1 MADVTSSSA
10 ASTHPLDR
18 PSALG
23 KAPNIVVALIL
34 LGGLG
39 YVCYALAADL
49 TGAVAIPWILLG
61 IALLIALGFEFVNGF
76 HDTANAVATVIY
88 THSLPAEIAVIWS
101 GVFNFLGVLTSSG
114 AVAFGIISLLP
125 VELIMQVGSGAG
137 LAMVFALLIAAIIWN
152 LGTWYFGLPASSSHT
167 MVGSIIG
174 VGLANQFLAPANSAT
189 SGVDWS
195 QAESIGL
202 SLLVSPV
209 FGFFL
214 AGGLLLLMKV
224 IIRNKALYRAP
235 KTKAPPPLWI
245 RCLLILTCTLV
256 SFFHGSNDGQ
266 KGMGLIMLIL
276 IGVVPTAFALNRTPD
291 VNYLQTYKAASTAA
305 STALGNYVK
314 PGIAVAPGDAK
325 VKVAEAVRTRV
336 WTDETALAL
345 KELIS
350 QTNGEISPY
359 GTAAEVPPSMVANTR
374 NDMYLISEALKL
386 IDSRKLLPVSDTDL
400 KALKAYHTAA
410 DNTTKFIPTWVKV
423 AVALA
428 LGLGTMVGWR
438 RIVIT
443 VGEKIGKTHLTY
455 GQGAAAEIVA
465 AATIGAADYM
475 GLPVSTTHVLSSG
488 VAGTMAANGSGLQ
501 MSTVR
506 NLALAWVLTLPAAMS
521 LSFLLFVLLRQFI

>member
-1 MADVTSSSA
+1 MADATSSRA
-10 ASTHPLDR
+10 GIHPLDR

-23 KAPNIVVALIL
+23 SAPNIAIALIL
-34 LGGLG
+34 LGGLI
-39 YVCYALAADL
+39 YVCYALAGEL
-49 TGAVAIPWILLG
+49 KGTIAVPWVLLG
-61 IALLIALGFEFVNGF
+61 LALLIALGFEFVNGF

-88 THSLPAEIAVIWS
+88 TRSLPAEIAVIWS
-101 GVFNFLGVLTSSG
+101 GLFNFLGVLTSSG

-137 LAMVFALLIAAIIWN
+137 MAMVFSLLVAAIIWN

-174 VGLANQFLAPANSAT
+174 VGLANQFLAPTGSAT

-195 QAESIGL
+195 QAKSIGM
-202 SLLVSPV
+202 SLLVSPI

-224 IIRNKALYRAP
+224 LIQNKALYREP
-235 KTKAPPPLWI
+235 KTNAPPPLWI
-245 RCLLILTCTLV
+245 RGLLILTCTLV

-291 VNYLQTYKAASTAA
+291 ANYLQTYKTASA
-305 STALGNYVK
+305 SAGNALGDYIK
-314 PGIAVAPGDAK
+314 PGITVAPGEAK
-325 VKVAEAVRTRV
+325 ARVAEAVRTRT
-336 WTDETALAL
+336 WTDETTPAL
-345 KELIS
+345 KQLIE
-350 QTNGEISPY
+350 QTSGEVSPY
-359 GTAAEVPPSMVANTR
+359 GSVADVPANIVTNTR
-374 NDMYLISEALKL
+374 NDMYLIGEALKL
-386 IDSRKLLPVSDTDL
+386 IDSKKLLPVTDSDL
-400 KALKAYHTAA
+400 KTVKAYHAAA

-428 LGLGTMVGWR
+428 LGLGTMVGWK

-506 NLALAWVLTLPAAMS
+506 NLALAWILTLPAAMA
-521 LSFLLFVLLRQFI
+521 LSFLLFVLLRQLI